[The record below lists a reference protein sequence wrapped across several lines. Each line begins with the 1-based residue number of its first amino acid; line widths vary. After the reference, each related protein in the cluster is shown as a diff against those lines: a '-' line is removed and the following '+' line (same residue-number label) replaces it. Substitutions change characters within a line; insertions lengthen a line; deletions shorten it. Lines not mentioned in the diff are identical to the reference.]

1 MITFKIIPNLCV
13 TWVGKNQKI
22 FGFFFILIIIIKIG
36 WKRKWEGMARNSCPV
51 GTCNNAKIFERVE

>member
-22 FGFFFILIIIIKIG
+22 FGFFFLNYYYKNRLETEMG
-36 WKRKWEGMARNSCPV
+36 RDGSEQLPV